1 MDFEKM
7 REAAIAELEGF
18 RVLEESTDAAERQ
31 RAAFIAAALNTLP
44 QQEQEILRQFFID
57 RRCRYAGHRAKLQ
70 AMYGLSLSELYRQKN
85 EAITNYCMAA
95 LASGGRFKDENEVA
109 RIENAA
115 MLKLRRDETLKALH
129 YAHFPDDP
137 QDVFGHS
144 PTPLNVVIAA
154 ENWEEWIERAAEEL
168 RGLENGL

>member
-57 RRCRYAGHRAKLQ
+57 RRCPLCGTSGKTASNVWVEPVGALQ
-70 AMYGLSLSELYRQKN
+70 AKERSNNKLLHGGACYSRSYEQEKRITPPSLTGKRGYFFSVQSERLTPNTSSVTKMFGLGCN
-85 EAITNYCMAA
+85 
-95 LASGGRFKDENEVA
+95 GG
-109 RIENAA
+109 
-115 MLKLRRDETLKALH
+115 
-129 YAHFPDDP
+129 
-137 QDVFGHS
+137 
-144 PTPLNVVIAA
+144 A
-154 ENWEEWIERAAEEL
+154 EGN
-168 RGLENGL
+168 

>member
-70 AMYGLSLSELYRQKN
+70 AMYGLSMSELYRQKN

-95 LASGGRFKDENEVA
+95 LAIR
-109 RIENAA
+109 AA
-115 MLKLRRDETLKALH
+115 MSR
-129 YAHFPDDP
+129 
-137 QDVFGHS
+137 
-144 PTPLNVVIAA
+144 
-154 ENWEEWIERAAEEL
+154 ERE
-168 RGLENGL
+168 

>member
-57 RRCRYAGHRAKLQ
+57 RRCRYADIGQNCKQ
-70 AMYGLSLSELYRQKN
+70 
-85 EAITNYCMAA
+85 CM
-95 LASGGRFKDENEVA
+95 G
-109 RIENAA
+109 
-115 MLKLRRDETLKALH
+115 
-129 YAHFPDDP
+129 
-137 QDVFGHS
+137 
-144 PTPLNVVIAA
+144 
-154 ENWEEWIERAAEEL
+154 
-168 RGLENGL
+168 

>member
-57 RRCRYAGHRAKLQ
+57 RRCRYAGHRATLQ
-70 AMYGLSLSELYRQKN
+70 AMYGVSLSELYRQKN

-95 LASGGRFKDENEVA
+95 LAIR
-109 RIENAA
+109 AA
-115 MLKLRRDETLKALH
+115 MSRKRE
-129 YAHFPDDP
+129 
-137 QDVFGHS
+137 
-144 PTPLNVVIAA
+144 
-154 ENWEEWIERAAEEL
+154 
-168 RGLENGL
+168 

>member
-85 EAITNYCMAA
+85 EAIPLHRGIYHLPLSSLQVFSIFRLNSEHKAY
-95 LASGGRFKDENEVA
+95 RRK
-109 RIENAA
+109 A
-115 MLKLRRDETLKALH
+115 MYIGTL
-129 YAHFPDDP
+129 
-137 QDVFGHS
+137 
-144 PTPLNVVIAA
+144 
-154 ENWEEWIERAAEEL
+154 
-168 RGLENGL
+168 

>member
-70 AMYGLSLSELYRQKN
+70 AMYGLISG
-85 EAITNYCMAA
+85 MAVN
-95 LASGGRFKDENEVA
+95 GR
-109 RIENAA
+109 IYTIQP
-115 MLKLRRDETLKALH
+115 MILMT
-129 YAHFPDDP
+129 
-137 QDVFGHS
+137 
-144 PTPLNVVIAA
+144 
-154 ENWEEWIERAAEEL
+154 
-168 RGLENGL
+168 

>member
-57 RRCRYAGHRAKLQ
+57 RRCRYATSGKTASNVWVEPVGALQ
-70 AMYGLSLSELYRQKN
+70 AKRTKQ
-85 EAITNYCMAA
+85 
-95 LASGGRFKDENEVA
+95 
-109 RIENAA
+109 
-115 MLKLRRDETLKALH
+115 
-129 YAHFPDDP
+129 
-137 QDVFGHS
+137 
-144 PTPLNVVIAA
+144 
-154 ENWEEWIERAAEEL
+154 
-168 RGLENGL
+168 

>member
-1 MDFEKM
+1 MKLKDKKIRIIAFTSTTNEHGFNTEEWRPIHSGRLWAYYRQLSGSEFYASAM
-7 REAAIAELEGF
+7 VNAAEEVEGF

-95 LASGGRFKDENEVA
+95 LAIR
-109 RIENAA
+109 AA
-115 MLKLRRDETLKALH
+115 MSRKRE
-129 YAHFPDDP
+129 
-137 QDVFGHS
+137 
-144 PTPLNVVIAA
+144 
-154 ENWEEWIERAAEEL
+154 
-168 RGLENGL
+168 

>member
-7 REAAIAELEGF
+7 REAAITELEGF

-57 RRCRYAGHRAKLQ
+57 RRCRNAGHRAKLQ

-95 LASGGRFKDENEVA
+95 LAIR
-109 RIENAA
+109 AA
-115 MLKLRRDETLKALH
+115 MSRKRE
-129 YAHFPDDP
+129 
-137 QDVFGHS
+137 
-144 PTPLNVVIAA
+144 
-154 ENWEEWIERAAEEL
+154 
-168 RGLENGL
+168 